1 MLTRKCF
8 WQWAKQR
15 LSWRSIF
22 YSKNFSL
29 SCKRSNGTRWT
40 NRFSVYINSEYVYA
54 LENSKE
60 HVTLVIGYLTKD
72 KKQLKMRGIKKWLPG
87 NDLDTYEFVSNLKK
101 DIITT
106 LETKIWGIN
115 KRGRNCFITTKSG
128 WGIPTLPYDD
138 PSLSNAK
145 EKRELQVQLKY

>member
-1 MLTRKCF
+1 MKKINKSIFSIFLLIIYMLFTSNAHSAVNCTNCGQDGAF
-8 WQWAKQR
+8 GSE
-15 LSWRSIF
+15 LRSVYPEDPFF

-40 NRFSVYINSEYVYA
+40 NRFSGYINSEYVYA

-106 LETKIWGIN
+106 LETKI
-115 KRGRNCFITTKSG
+115 
-128 WGIPTLPYDD
+128 
-138 PSLSNAK
+138 
-145 EKRELQVQLKY
+145 